1 MQKDLIIAI
10 PKGRI
15 LKELQHLFLQI
26 GFNPEADFYNENS
39 RKLIFDSNFDNIK
52 IIKVRSFDVA
62 TFVKFGGADLGVCGL
77 DVLEEF
83 SSPDIH
89 PILDLE
95 IGKCRLAI
103 ATSKP
108 SSQRKLGSQ
117 DVGRDPS
124 WSLPRATTR
133 GWDDGGFSNKSHL
146 RIATKYL
153 NLTNNYFSALGIQ
166 AECIKLNGAMELAPH
181 LNLCEYIV
189 DLVSTGNTLR
199 ENNLVEVKKI
209 LDVSSYL
216 VANRHS
222 LKTKNQKLLK
232 IIKLFDTNKL
242 IKD

>member
-1 MQKDLIIAI
+1 MNKDLIIAI

-15 LKELQHLFLQI
+15 LSELKTLFLQI
-26 GFNPEADFYNENS
+26 GFEPEADFYNDTS
-39 RKLIFDSNFDNIK
+39 RKLIFDSNFSDVK

-83 SSPDIH
+83 SSEDIH
-89 PILDLE
+89 PILDLG
-95 IGKCRLAI
+95 IGKCRLSI
-103 ATSKP
+103 ATKN
-108 SSQRKLGSQ
+108 
-117 DVGRDPS
+117 
-124 WSLPRATTR
+124 TTENKS
-133 GWDDGGFSNKSHL
+133 GDFKNKSHL

-181 LNLCEYIV
+181 LNLCDYIV

-222 LKTKNQKLLK
+222 LKTKNQQLLK

>member
-1 MQKDLIIAI
+1 MTNITIAI

-15 LKELQHLFLQI
+15 LKELDSLFKKINFQ
-26 GFNPEADFYNENS
+26 PEPDFYDENS
-39 RKLIFDSNFDNIK
+39 RKLIFDSNFNNIK

-62 TFVKFGGADLGVCGL
+62 TFVKFGAADLGVCGL

-83 SSPDIH
+83 SSSDIY

-95 IGKCRLAI
+95 IGKCRLSI
-103 ATSKP
+103 ASKN
-108 SSQRKLGSQ
+108 SSKN
-117 DVGRDPS
+117 
-124 WSLPRATTR
+124 SLEKT
-133 GWDDGGFSNKSHL
+133 DNIFSNKSHL

-166 AECIKLNGAMELAPH
+166 VECVKLNGAMELAPH

-189 DLVSTGNTLR
+189 DLISTGNTLK
-199 ENNLVEVKKI
+199 ENNLIEVKEV

-222 LKTKNQKLLK
+222 FKTKNQELLR
-232 IIKLFDTNKL
+232 IIKLFDINKL

>member
-1 MQKDLIIAI
+1 MMNKDLIIAI

-15 LKELQHLFLQI
+15 LKELEGLFAKI
-26 GFNPEADFYNENS
+26 GFVPEADFYNDNS
-39 RKLIFDSNFDNIK
+39 RKLIFDSNFNNVK

-62 TFVKFGGADLGVCGL
+62 TFVKFGAADLGVCGL

-89 PILDLE
+89 PIFDLE

-103 ATSKP
+103 ATKNG
-108 SSQRKLGSQ
+108 L
-117 DVGRDPS
+117 
-124 WSLPRATTR
+124 
-133 GWDDGGFSNKSHL
+133 DGNGDFSNKSHL

-153 NLTNNYFSALGIQ
+153 NLTNNYFSTLGIQ

-209 LDVSSYL
+209 LNISSYL

-222 LKTKNQKLLK
+222 LKTKNQQLLK